1 MNNSSNNSVKGTSV
15 SKTVKALRKGHNLT
29 IKELAAFLGISQ
41 SAYHNLESG
50 IRTPDIDVIF
60 KLCVFY
66 KLNIEIFIF
75 LLCHDYVA
83 ANEMTIEDMF
93 NIYTYDKISEVNH
106 IGLLER
112 YKNLPDE
119 YQLAVST
126 FIRAAEICS
135 DDTTIND
142 MD

>member
-1 MNNSSNNSVKGTSV
+1 MNNKKNNSIKETNV

-29 IKELAAFLGISQ
+29 IKEMASFLGISQ
-41 SAYHNLESG
+41 SAYHNYESG
-50 IRTPDIDVIF
+50 VRIPDIDVIF

-75 LLCHDYVA
+75 LLCQDYVF
-83 ANEMTIEDMF
+83 ANEIRLEDMF
-93 NIYTYDKISEVNH
+93 NIYTYDKISEISH